1 MNSNDNQK
9 PGDEAEDAWESIGEI
24 VARLLRDIA
33 PERDAA

>member
-9 PGDEAEDAWESIGEI
+9 PDDEHEDAWESIGEI

-33 PERDAA
+33 PEHDTA